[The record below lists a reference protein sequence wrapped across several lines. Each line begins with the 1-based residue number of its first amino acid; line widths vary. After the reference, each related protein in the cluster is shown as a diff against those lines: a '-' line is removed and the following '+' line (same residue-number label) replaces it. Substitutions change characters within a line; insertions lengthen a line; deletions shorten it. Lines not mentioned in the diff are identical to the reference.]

1 VHVYETTYGAGR
13 PNVVISLD
21 KLGTLLRGLGD
32 LEGAKTAFLRALAI
46 TETKLGPHDTIV
58 AVCAFNLA
66 GVLAE
71 MGDREGARAAYQR
84 AHDIFKTRLGHDHP
98 HALIVGE
105 SLRGLGDAGYP
116 APHVADPAVPTG

>member
-1 VHVYETTYGAGR
+1 VHIYETTYGAGR

-32 LEGAKTAFLRALAI
+32 LEGAKTAFLRALSI
-46 TETKLGPHDTIV
+46 TENKLGPDDTIV

-71 MGDREGARAAYQR
+71 MGDREGARAAYER
-84 AHDIFKTRLGHDHP
+84 AHTIFKTTLGQDHP

-105 SLRGLGDAGYP
+105 SLRGLGSAGYP
-116 APHVADPAVPTG
+116 AAHVTDPAGPTG